1 MIERILKIEDVQT
14 DSVFL
19 WGARQTG
26 KSTLLVNLF
35 PDATYIDLLR
45 LDTFE
50 RLRRNPSLL
59 REDLQSKQPGDIVI
73 IDEVQKLPDLL
84 NEVQWLIVRKDI
96 HFILSGSSARKLK
109 RYGTNLLGGRALRC
123 RLLPLVSA
131 EIPDFNLIKACNNGM
146 LPRHYLTE
154 NATKR
159 LQAYVGD
166 YLQQEIMAEALSRN
180 LSSFTRFLEVAALSD
195 GEMVNYNNIAS
206 DCGVSA
212 VTVKEYFSILEETLV
227 GFMLPA
233 YTKVR
238 QRRVIKAPKFY
249 YFDVG
254 IVNYLTHRV
263 NLLPGSAD
271 FGHAFEHLIVQ
282 ELVAYVDYRQKHVVL
297 SYWRTASGIEVDV
310 VVSDEYSSDILF
322 AIEIKSSE
330 EIQNR
335 HLKGLR
341 SFRDEYPNTKLI
353 VVGLDKISRA
363 TEDGIS
369 VLYATDFLKALWA
382 GELF

>member
-154 NATKR
+154 NDTKR

-206 DCGVSA
+206 DCGVSV

-254 IVNYLTHRV
+254 IVNYLTHRG

-271 FGHAFEHLIVQ
+271 FGHAFEHFIVQ

-341 SFRDEYPNTKLI
+341 SFRDEYPDTKLI

-369 VLYATDFLKALWA
+369 VLYATDFLKALWD

>member
-1 MIERILKIEDVQT
+1 MIERILKIEDIQT

-146 LPRHYLTE
+146 LPRHYLIE

-271 FGHAFEHLIVQ
+271 FGHAFEHFIVQ

-341 SFRDEYPNTKLI
+341 SFRDEYPDTKLI

-369 VLYATDFLKALWA
+369 VLYATDFLKALWD

>member
-1 MIERILKIEDVQT
+1 M
-14 DSVFL
+14 
-19 WGARQTG
+19 
-26 KSTLLVNLF
+26 
-35 PDATYIDLLR
+35 
-45 LDTFE
+45 
-50 RLRRNPSLL
+50 
-59 REDLQSKQPGDIVI
+59 
-73 IDEVQKLPDLL
+73 
-84 NEVQWLIVRKDI
+84 
-96 HFILSGSSARKLK
+96 
-109 RYGTNLLGGRALRC
+109 
-123 RLLPLVSA
+123 
-131 EIPDFNLIKACNNGM
+131 
-146 LPRHYLTE
+146 
-154 NATKR
+154 
-159 LQAYVGD
+159 
-166 YLQQEIMAEALSRN
+166 
-180 LSSFTRFLEVAALSD
+180 
-195 GEMVNYNNIAS
+195 
-206 DCGVSA
+206 
-212 VTVKEYFSILEETLV
+212 TVKEYFSILEETLV

-254 IVNYLTHRV
+254 IVNYLTHRG

-271 FGHAFEHLIVQ
+271 FGHAFEHFIVQ

-341 SFRDEYPNTKLI
+341 SFRDEYPDTKLI

-369 VLYATDFLKALWA
+369 VLYATDFLKALWD

>member
-271 FGHAFEHLIVQ
+271 FGHAFEHFIVQ

-341 SFRDEYPNTKLI
+341 SFRDEYPDTKLI

-369 VLYATDFLKALWA
+369 VLYATDFLKALWD

>member
-271 FGHAFEHLIVQ
+271 VGHAFEHLIVQ

-341 SFRDEYPNTKLI
+341 SFRDEYPDTKLI

-369 VLYATDFLKALWA
+369 VLYATDFLKALWD

>member
-254 IVNYLTHRV
+254 IVNYLTHRG

-271 FGHAFEHLIVQ
+271 FGHAFEHFIVQ

-341 SFRDEYPNTKLI
+341 SFRDEYPDAKLI

>member
-1 MIERILKIEDVQT
+1 
-14 DSVFL
+14 
-19 WGARQTG
+19 
-26 KSTLLVNLF
+26 
-35 PDATYIDLLR
+35 
-45 LDTFE
+45 
-50 RLRRNPSLL
+50 
-59 REDLQSKQPGDIVI
+59 
-73 IDEVQKLPDLL
+73 
-84 NEVQWLIVRKDI
+84 
-96 HFILSGSSARKLK
+96 
-109 RYGTNLLGGRALRC
+109 
-123 RLLPLVSA
+123 
-131 EIPDFNLIKACNNGM
+131 M

-271 FGHAFEHLIVQ
+271 FGHAFEHFIVQ

-341 SFRDEYPNTKLI
+341 SFRDEYPDTKLI

-369 VLYATDFLKALWA
+369 VLYATDFLKALWD

>member
-131 EIPDFNLIKACNNGM
+131 EIPDFDLIKACNNGM

-254 IVNYLTHRV
+254 IVNYLTHRGK
-263 NLLPGSAD
+263 LLPGSAD
-271 FGHAFEHLIVQ
+271 FGHTFEHLVVQ
-282 ELVAYVDYRQKHVVL
+282 ELVAYVEYRQKHVVL

-341 SFRDEYPNTKLI
+341 SFRDEYPDTKLI

-369 VLYATDFLKALWA
+369 VLYATDFLKALWD

>member
-271 FGHAFEHLIVQ
+271 FGHAFEHFIVQ

-341 SFRDEYPNTKLI
+341 SFRDEYPDTKLI

-369 VLYATDFLKALWA
+369 VLYATDFLKALWD
-382 GELF
+382 GDLF

>member
-271 FGHAFEHLIVQ
+271 FGHAFEHFIVQ

-341 SFRDEYPNTKLI
+341 SFRDEYPDTKLI
-353 VVGLDKISRA
+353 VVGFDKISRA

-369 VLYATDFLKALWA
+369 VLYATDFLKALWD

>member
-254 IVNYLTHRV
+254 IVNYLTHRG

-271 FGHAFEHLIVQ
+271 FGHAFEHFIVQ
-282 ELVAYVDYRQKHVVL
+282 ELVAYVEYRQKHVVL

-341 SFRDEYPNTKLI
+341 SFRDEYPDTKLI

-369 VLYATDFLKALWA
+369 VLYATDFLKALWD

>member
-271 FGHAFEHLIVQ
+271 FGHAFEHFIVQ

-341 SFRDEYPNTKLI
+341 SFRDEYPDTKLI

>member
-341 SFRDEYPNTKLI
+341 SFRDEYPDTKLI

>member
-59 REDLQSKQPGDIVI
+59 REDLQSKQPGEIVI

-271 FGHAFEHLIVQ
+271 FGHAFEHFIVQ

-341 SFRDEYPNTKLI
+341 SFRDEYPDTKLI

-369 VLYATDFLKALWA
+369 VLYATDFLKALWD

>member
-154 NATKR
+154 NDTKR

-254 IVNYLTHRV
+254 IVNYLTHRG

-271 FGHAFEHLIVQ
+271 FGHAFEHFIVQ

-341 SFRDEYPNTKLI
+341 SFRDEYPDTKLI

-369 VLYATDFLKALWA
+369 VLYATDFLKALWD

>member
-254 IVNYLTHRV
+254 IVNYLTHRG

-271 FGHAFEHLIVQ
+271 FGHAFEHFIVQ

-341 SFRDEYPNTKLI
+341 SFRDEYPDTKLI

-369 VLYATDFLKALWA
+369 VLYATDFLKALWD

>member
-254 IVNYLTHRV
+254 IVNYLTHRG

-271 FGHAFEHLIVQ
+271 FAHAFEHFIVQ

-341 SFRDEYPNTKLI
+341 SFRDEYPDAKLI

-369 VLYATDFLKALWA
+369 VLYATDFLKALWD

>member
-254 IVNYLTHRV
+254 IVNYLTHRG

-271 FGHAFEHLIVQ
+271 FGHAFEHFIVQ

-341 SFRDEYPNTKLI
+341 SFRDEYSDTKLI

-369 VLYATDFLKALWA
+369 VLYATDFLKALWD